1 MPLDPSLEKDY
12 GIVSEKPSVAEMEL
26 TENVELRHQFS
37 VWSLGSLCLCLMA
50 TWEAL
55 STVIATALKNG
66 GAPCLFYNYII
77 TFLATIAVTCS
88 LGEIASMYP
97 TAGGQYHWVALL
109 SPSQSSK
116 AASWFTGWISCGGQ
130 IVFSA
135 SAAFAAAL
143 QLQALITLNNPDS
156 YTPERW
162 QGMLFYWVVLAYSL
176 AVNLWG
182 SKLLPLTNM
191 VSGVIHIVAFLTI
204 VVVLGVM
211 APKHDASYVF
221 IEHSNTSGWSNDGVS
236 WLVGLLSTVY
246 PFLGYDSATHLA
258 EEMVNPARDVPIAM
272 VGSVIVNGIIGLGYC
287 VILLFSIGDLDQ
299 LLLSPTGFPFMQLFL
314 NVTKSK
320 AGASILSLT
329 VTFIAIAA
337 NAAGLTSTSRTAW
350 AFARDDAIPFS
361 GYLAHV
367 DKRYVVPTRMIV
379 CISVIQMLLG
389 FLYLGSSTAFNA
401 VLSMAILGMYA
412 SYILPIIYM
421 TLYGRKLGS
430 HRPGP
435 FTLGKIGGMVANV
448 IAIAW
453 LAFAM
458 VFSVF
463 PNSQT
468 VTSVDMNYCVVVMGG
483 WLFLGGLYY
492 FWSGR
497 KQYNGPAIVVLEKV
511 S

>member
-1 MPLDPSLEKDY
+1 MSLPRAARS
-12 GIVSEKPSVAEMEL
+12 VS
-26 TENVELRHQFS
+26 
-37 VWSLGSLCLCLMA
+37 
-50 TWEAL
+50 
-55 STVIATALKNG
+55 
-66 GAPCLFYNYII
+66 
-77 TFLATIAVTCS
+77 
-88 LGEIASMYP
+88 
-97 TAGGQYHWVALL
+97 
-109 SPSQSSK
+109 
-116 AASWFTGWISCGGQ
+116 
-130 IVFSA
+130 
-135 SAAFAAAL
+135 
-143 QLQALITLNNPDS
+143 LNNTS
-156 YTPERW
+156 E
-162 QGMLFYWVVLAYSL
+162 FI
-176 AVNLWG
+176 
-182 SKLLPLTNM
+182 LTYF
-191 VSGVIHIVAFLTI
+191 S
-204 VVVLGVM
+204 
-211 APKHDASYVF
+211 
-221 IEHSNTSGWSNDGVS
+221 
-236 WLVGLLSTVY
+236 
-246 PFLGYDSATHLA
+246 YDSATHLA

-272 VGSVIVNGIIGLGYC
+272 VGSVIVNGIMGLGYC

-421 TLYGRKLGS
+421 TLYGRKLES

>member
-1 MPLDPSLEKDY
+1 MASD
-12 GIVSEKPSVAEMEL
+12 KPNVDEMEL
-26 TENVELRHQFS
+26 NEIVELRHQFS
-37 VWSLGSLCLCLMA
+37 VWSLGSLCVCLMA

-55 STVIATALKNG
+55 STVIATALMN
-66 GAPCLFYNYII
+66 
-77 TFLATIAVTCS
+77 
-88 LGEIASMYP
+88 
-97 TAGGQYHWVALL
+97 GGQYHWVALL
-109 SPSQSSK
+109 SPSRSSK

-156 YTPERW
+156 YVPQRW
-162 QGMLFYWVVLAYSL
+162 QGMLLYWVVLAYSL
-176 AVNLWG
+176 AVDLWG
-182 SKLLPLTNM
+182 SKLLPHTNLI
-191 VSGVIHIVAFLTI
+191 SGGVINIAAFLAI
-204 VVVLGVM
+204 VIVLGVM
-211 APKHDASYVF
+211 APKHDAAYVF
-221 IEHSNTSGWSNDGVS
+221 TEHSNISGWSNDGVS
-236 WLVGLLSTVY
+236 WLVGLVSTVY

-258 EEMVNPARDVPIAM
+258 EEMVHPARDVSIAM
-272 VGSVIVNGIIGLGYC
+272 VGSVIVNGIMRLGYC
-287 VILLFSIGDLDQ
+287 VILLFSIGDLNQ
-299 LLLSPTGFPFMQLFL
+299 LLLSPTGFPFMELFL

-329 VTFIAIAA
+329 ITFIAIAA

-361 GYLAHV
+361 SYLAHV

-379 CISVIQMLLG
+379 CISVVEMLLG

-412 SYILPIIYM
+412 SYIVPIIYM
-421 TLYGRKLGS
+421 ILYGRKLGR
-430 HRPGP
+430 HCPGP
-435 FTLGKIGGMVANV
+435 FTLGTIGGMVINV

-453 LAFAM
+453 FAYAM

-463 PNSQT
+463 LNSQP
-468 VTSVDMNYCVVVMGG
+468 VTSKNMNYCVVVMGE
-483 WLFLGGLYY
+483 WLFFGGLYCW
-492 FWSGR
+492 WSGR
-497 KQYNGPAIVVLEKV
+497 KQYSGPAITVLEKV